1 MSVSPFLF
9 WTLVVLAVV
18 FAGAFAA
25 TLSYALRQRVRM
37 KLRPNFGKPPV
48 PHVAIDVWDEVF
60 RSTGLGPNRASEISF
75 IGQAGALASINDTET
90 WVLGALAK
98 KARRIFEFGTATGRT
113 TYVLAR
119 NAPDDAKVDTLT
131 YLADG
136 DDSYEFDAND
146 PDAEKWRKIA
156 LGESHYDKFY
166 YEDTPVAHK
175 VAQHFGDSAKFD
187 EAPYA
192 AQIDLIF
199 VDGAHSYSY
208 VKSDS
213 TKALRMVAPGGY
225 VLWHDYS
232 PRCPGVFKALN
243 ELGRELPLAHL
254 KGTTLVAYRKPA

>member
-1 MSVSPFLF
+1 MTVLF
-9 WTLVVLAVV
+9 A
-18 FAGAFAA
+18 AAFAA
-25 TLSYALRQRVRM
+25 TLSYALRQRMRM

-48 PHVAIDVWDEVF
+48 PHVAIDRWNGIF
-60 RSTGLGPNRASEISF
+60 QSTGLGPNRDSEIFF

-98 KARRIFEFGTATGRT
+98 KAKRIFEFGTATGRT

-119 NAPDDAKVDTLT
+119 NAPDDAKIDTLT
-131 YLADG
+131 YFDDG
-136 DDSYEFDAND
+136 SDDTEFNAND
-146 PDAEKWRKIA
+146 PDAAKWKKIA

-166 YEDTPVAHK
+166 YEDTPVAYK
-175 VAQHFGDSAKFD
+175 VSQHFGDSAKFD
-187 EAPYA
+187 EAPFENG
-192 AQIDLIF
+192 IDLIF

-208 VKSDS
+208 VKNDS
-213 TKALRMVAPGGY
+213 AKALRMVAPGGF

>member
-1 MSVSPFLF
+1 MTVSPFLF
-9 WTLVVLAVV
+9 WFIVFLAVF

-25 TLSYALRQRVRM
+25 ALSYALRQRVRM

-48 PHVAIDVWDEVF
+48 PHVAIDVWNEIF
-60 RSTGLGPNRASEISF
+60 RSTGLGPNRDSEIAF

-98 KARRIFEFGTATGRT
+98 QAKRIFEFGTATGRT

-119 NAPDDAKVDTLT
+119 NAPEDAKIDTLT

-136 DDSYEFDAND
+136 DDSYEHNEND

-166 YEDTPVAHK
+166 YEETPVAHK
-175 VAQHFGDSAKFD
+175 VTQHFGDSAKFD
-187 EAPYA
+187 EKPYE

-213 TKALRMVAPGGY
+213 AKALNMVSPGGF
-225 VLWHDYS
+225 VVWHDYS
-232 PRCPGVFKALN
+232 PRCPGVFNALN
-243 ELGRELPLAHL
+243 ELGRTLPLAHL

>member
-9 WTLVVLAVV
+9 WLLVALTVL
-18 FAGAFAA
+18 FAA
-25 TLSYALRQRVRM
+25 GFAAALSYALRQRVRM

-48 PHVAIDVWDEVF
+48 PHVAIDRWNGIFE
-60 RSTGLGPNRASEISF
+60 STGLGPNRDSEIFF

-98 KARRIFEFGTATGRT
+98 KAKRIFEFGTATGRT

-119 NAPDDAKVDTLT
+119 NAPDDAKIDTLT
-131 YLADG
+131 YFDDGSDDTEFNAD
-136 DDSYEFDAND
+136 D
-146 PDAEKWRKIA
+146 PDAEKWKKIA

-175 VAQHFGDSAKFD
+175 VSQHFGDSAKFD
-187 EAPYA
+187 EALYESKV
-192 AQIDLIF
+192 DLIF
-199 VDGAHSYSY
+199 VDGAHSYTY

-213 TKALRMVAPGGY
+213 AKALRMVA
-225 VLWHDYS
+225 
-232 PRCPGVFKALN
+232 PGVFKALN